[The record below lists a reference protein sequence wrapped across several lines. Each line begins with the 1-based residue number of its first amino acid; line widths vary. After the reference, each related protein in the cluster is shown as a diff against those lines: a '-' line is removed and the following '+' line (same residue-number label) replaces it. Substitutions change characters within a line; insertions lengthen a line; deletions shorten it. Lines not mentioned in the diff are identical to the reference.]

1 MSIDSSTLRLLAD
14 GGLDIDDMIV
24 VARAMECGPD
34 RGSIWDMIEDLRSAD
49 GSASTIAVAV
59 MAMARHILA
68 EREAYLKARPRN
80 DNAPRT
86 GKCGNRQRRGLN
98 DYAWRKLRQ
107 EIFERDG
114 NECQYCGSFDDL
126 TCDHIVPLIRGG
138 TNDHDNLT
146 TACRSCNSSKGDKL
160 VEEWVA

>member
-1 MSIDSSTLRLLAD
+1 MSIDAATMRLMAD
-14 GGLDIDDMIV
+14 GGASIDDMIV

-34 RGSIWDMIEDLRSAD
+34 RGSIAAMIEDLRAEQSPAN
-49 GSASTIAVAV
+49 AIAVAA
-59 MAMARHILA
+59 MAMARHILS
-68 EREAYLKARPRN
+68 EREAYLRARPRN

-86 GKCGNRQRRGLN
+86 GKCGNRQRRGMN

-107 EIFERDG
+107 EIFDRDG
-114 NECQYCGSFDDL
+114 SECQYCGSFDDL